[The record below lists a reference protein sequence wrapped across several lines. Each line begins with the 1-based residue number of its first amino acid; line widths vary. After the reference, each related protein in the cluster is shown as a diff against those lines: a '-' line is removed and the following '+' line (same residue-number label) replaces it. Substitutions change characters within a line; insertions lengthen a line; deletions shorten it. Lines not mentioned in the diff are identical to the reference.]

1 MLKLAFLLVGP
12 EAFRARWYVLAILGG
27 LFMALAALLAI
38 DAVDGVTA
46 VTQETMGGVFVVNG
60 VLTLLG
66 VLGGGAE
73 GRLRNLALAKAA
85 GLIVLGGL
93 ILGFPFKTDIAL
105 VVLFSF
111 TFALDGLGR
120 IATANLVRFSGWR
133 MTVAIGIAELLVAV
147 LILTDW
153 PLPDNR
159 DIPFCISLLMA
170 LTGWLL
176 VRVSLMFRTLESEAA
191 ILLLPIFGGRGW
203 YDNAPVLIDTGDAVK
218 VENPMVVHV
227 WTPVGSA
234 YEPERRLLIDRYIA
248 AVDGNGVISTGHSAL
263 EMLPDVYISHYP
275 ANEVERSGRD
285 FIQSLRG
292 TADNDL
298 PGRFLPS
305 YGYEQDWWCPADA
318 HVEFRNFNP
327 RRLRAFWIG
336 YRQDSTYNLT
346 NRNCSVVVAA
356 ALDAALE
363 GALGSRNPWLRLA
376 GLLINPDLWIATM
389 IRNRAASMTWT
400 PGMVLD
406 YARTMARIV
415 ERRELPWGQRL
426 LRFLR
431 RIRPPQ
437 ASSSKAHTA

>member
-85 GLIVLGGL
+85 GLIVLGCL

-105 VVLFSF
+105 VVLFSL

-133 MTVAIGIAELLVAV
+133 TTVAIGIAELLVAV

-203 YDNAPVLIDTGDAVK
+203 VRQCTGADRHGRRREGRESDDRPCLDTGGLGLRAGAAAPHRPLHRGGGRQRRDLHRPFGTGDAA
-218 VENPMVVHV
+218 
-227 WTPVGSA
+227 G
-234 YEPERRLLIDRYIA
+234 RLYQPL
-248 AVDGNGVISTGHSAL
+248 
-263 EMLPDVYISHYP
+263 
-275 ANEVERSGRD
+275 SG
-285 FIQSLRG
+285 Q
-292 TADNDL
+292 
-298 PGRFLPS
+298 
-305 YGYEQDWWCPADA
+305 
-318 HVEFRNFNP
+318 
-327 RRLRAFWIG
+327 
-336 YRQDSTYNLT
+336 
-346 NRNCSVVVAA
+346 
-356 ALDAALE
+356 
-363 GALGSRNPWLRLA
+363 
-376 GLLINPDLWIATM
+376 
-389 IRNRAASMTWT
+389 
-400 PGMVLD
+400 
-406 YARTMARIV
+406 
-415 ERRELPWGQRL
+415 
-426 LRFLR
+426 
-431 RIRPPQ
+431 
-437 ASSSKAHTA
+437 